1 MNALNLSKLLIY
13 YNLKMFWLLLF
24 RIDTFLSS
32 DQSHCASKLLSAY
45 READDEEIKRVAKSS
60 TISNLDHMVNR

>member
-1 MNALNLSKLLIY
+1 
-13 YNLKMFWLLLF
+13 MFC

-45 READDEEIKRVAKSS
+45 READIEEIQRVAKSS
-60 TISNLDHMVNR
+60 TVSNLDHVVKKTLNLLKSQL